1 MWIKDDEFIRGNIP
15 MSKFEVRTLILANMD
30 ISKGDRFLDIGAGT
44 GSVSIQ
50 AAKLGAEVSSIE
62 REKEG
67 IELIK
72 KNADKFKVRID
83 PIEGYAPEAIPNQ
96 KFNKIF
102 IGGSGGNMAEI
113 VEKSY
118 EILEKDGVIAAS
130 FITLKNLDI
139 FKEKLKEL
147 GFINIET
154 ALIQVSRVKTKAE
167 MMIAENP
174 IFIVKGEK
182 NE

>member
-1 MWIKDDEFIRGNIP
+1 
-15 MSKFEVRTLILANMD
+15 
-30 ISKGDRFLDIGAGT
+30 
-44 GSVSIQ
+44 
-50 AAKLGAEVSSIE
+50 
-62 REKEG
+62 
-67 IELIK
+67 
-72 KNADKFKVRID
+72 
-83 PIEGYAPEAIPNQ
+83 
-96 KFNKIF
+96 
-102 IGGSGGNMAEI
+102 MAEI

-139 FKEKLKEL
+139 FKEKLKER

-154 ALIQVSRVKTKAE
+154 VLIQVSRVKTKAE